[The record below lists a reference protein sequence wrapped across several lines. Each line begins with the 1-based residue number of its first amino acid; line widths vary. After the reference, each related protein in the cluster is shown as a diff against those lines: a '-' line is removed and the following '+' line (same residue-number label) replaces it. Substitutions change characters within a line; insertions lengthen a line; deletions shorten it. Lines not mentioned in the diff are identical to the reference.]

1 MVGFNPLFDPQC
13 TSTTTDDLFHMI
25 CFKSGLNFKGLAQK
39 LEDFPHLLLL
49 RISNLKSGI
58 HFFTIFSICFIFFFT
73 SAKLRPRN
81 SMRTLPT
88 SSTSSISNFFEAAKS
103 STSSSESEHEK
114 PSRSS
119 IRPGMLMFGLEK
131 NVGDPTRNFFCAIP
145 VPQSRRSPAKN

>member
-1 MVGFNPLFDPQC
+1 MVGFDLLFDPQC
-13 TSTTTDDLFHMI
+13 TSTITEDLFHMI

-39 LEDFPHLLLL
+39 LEDFPHLMLL
-49 RISNLKSGI
+49 ILKSGI
-58 HFFTIFSICFIFFFT
+58 HFFTIFSKIFTVFFT

>member
-1 MVGFNPLFDPQC
+1 MKKNLLLWLGLTPYLIPSA
-13 TSTTTDDLFHMI
+13 STITEDLFHII
-25 CFKSGLNFKGLAQK
+25 CFKSGSNFESLAQDAPIYCYK
-39 LEDFPHLLLL
+39 GFQNWHSL
-49 RISNLKSGI
+49 
-58 HFFTIFSICFIFFFT
+58 FTTFSQFFIFFFT

-131 NVGDPTRNFFCAIP
+131 NVGDPTRNFF
-145 VPQSRRSPAKN
+145 